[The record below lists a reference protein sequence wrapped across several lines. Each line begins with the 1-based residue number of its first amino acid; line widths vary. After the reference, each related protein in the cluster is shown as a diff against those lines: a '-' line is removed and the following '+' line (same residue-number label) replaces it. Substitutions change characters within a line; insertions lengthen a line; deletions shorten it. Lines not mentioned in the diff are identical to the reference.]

1 MQFLAKMF
9 GFFHW
14 VGISHYVNLL
24 FVGFLIRSGLQIL
37 SAHPKLY
44 LNDACRPDSGWLKFT
59 RKQMP
64 NGNARST
71 SDGRSTPSA
80 T

>member
-1 MQFLAKMF
+1 MPIFAKAI

-14 VGISHYVNLL
+14 VGISHYINLL

-44 LNDACRPDSGWLKFT
+44 WDDACRPESAWLQLST
-59 RKQMP
+59 RC
-64 NGNARST
+64 T
-71 SDGRSTPSA
+71 SPVLPLR
-80 T
+80 

>member
-1 MQFLAKMF
+1 MHIITKVF

-24 FVGFLIRSGLQIL
+24 FVGFLMRSGLQIL

-44 LNDACRPDSGWLKFT
+44 WNDSCRPDRAWLKLT
-59 RKQMP
+59 RKKMP
-64 NGNARST
+64 ADRLWTASGICQR
-71 SDGRSTPSA
+71 G
-80 T
+80 